1 MKRVYVD
8 CNILIDWLL
17 EREPYSL
24 YAAKLIELTETGEIK
39 SYVSAVT
46 LAITYYIIKKALN
59 QKVADEFLKDSLS
72 LFSFADI
79 RANTITKAINNK
91 YRDFEDDLHYY
102 AAIDQSIEYLITRN
116 KKDFRQEGIELLDA
130 EQFVKRHS
138 K

>member
-24 YAAKLIELTETGEIK
+24 YAAKLIELTETGEIE
-39 SYVSAVT
+39 SFVSAVT
-46 LAITYYIIKKALN
+46 LANTYFIIRRTLN
-59 QKVADEFLKDSLS
+59 QKVADEFLKDSVS

-79 RANTITKAINNK
+79 TSNTITKAINNK

>member
-24 YAAKLIELTETGEIK
+24 YAAKLIELTETGQIE
-39 SYVSAVT
+39 SFVSAVT
-46 LAITYYIIKKALN
+46 LAITHYIIKRALN
-59 QKVADEFLKDSLS
+59 QKVADEFLKDALL
-72 LFSFADI
+72 LFRFCDI
-79 RANTITKAINNK
+79 SSDTITKAINNK
-91 YRDFEDDLHYY
+91 YRDFEDDLHYQT
-102 AAIDQSIEYLITRN
+102 AIDQSIDYLITRN
-116 KKDFRQEGIELLDA
+116 KKHFRQDGIEILDA